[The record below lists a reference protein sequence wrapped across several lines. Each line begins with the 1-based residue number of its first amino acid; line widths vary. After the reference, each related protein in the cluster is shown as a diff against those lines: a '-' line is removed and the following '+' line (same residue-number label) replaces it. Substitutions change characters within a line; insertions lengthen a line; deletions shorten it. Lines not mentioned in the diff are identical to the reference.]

1 MNLFDIALL
10 AIVVLSC
17 LSGLRTG
24 LTRVVVHLVAMFV
37 ALLAAFWCY
46 GIVAAKLAAWITQ
59 PLVAQITGFCLIFLG
74 ISLLGSV
81 AGAVLARLFEGI
93 GLGWLD
99 HLLGGAAGFLRGAV
113 FVAVAVAMVMA
124 FTPLPAP
131 AFLSDSKVVPYATVV
146 SDAITE
152 FAPKQL
158 RDGFLQQREKLKQL
172 WMKPPSKEQRVV

>member
-24 LTRVVVHLVAMFV
+24 LTRVVVHLAAMV
-37 ALLAAFWCY
+37 IALLAAFWCY
-46 GIVAAKLAAWITQ
+46 GIVAAKLTPWVTQ
-59 PLVAQITGFCLIFLG
+59 PLVAQIAGFCIIFFG
-74 ISLLGSV
+74 VTLLGSV
-81 AGAVLARLFEGI
+81 VGAILAKLFQGI

-99 HLLGGAAGFLRGAV
+99 HLLGGAAGLLRGAV
-113 FVAVAVAMVMA
+113 FVAVTVAMVMA

-131 AFLSDSKVVPYATVV
+131 AFLTESKVVPYATVV
-146 SDAITE
+146 CGAITE

-158 RDGFLQQREKLKQL
+158 RDGFLQQMEKLKQL
-172 WMKPPSKEQRVV
+172 WVKPPSKGQRVV